1 MGKASSA
8 KKVARA
14 ARAAGATTTAP
25 KRRLAFP
32 IGMALIVIA
41 GSAII
46 FFARDTG
53 TSTPSVPLD
62 ITSTT
67 VAGDVTTGDTVPG
80 DAVPVDP
87 TATDPATTIVPATDT
102 TAVGSP

>member
-14 ARAAGATTTAP
+14 ARAGGATTTAP

-32 IGMALIVIA
+32 LGIAAIVIA

-53 TSTPSVPLD
+53 SSTPTVPLD

-67 VAGDVTTGDTVPG
+67 VVPG
-80 DAVPVDP
+80 DP
-87 TATDPATTIVPATDT
+87 TATDPATTIAPATDT